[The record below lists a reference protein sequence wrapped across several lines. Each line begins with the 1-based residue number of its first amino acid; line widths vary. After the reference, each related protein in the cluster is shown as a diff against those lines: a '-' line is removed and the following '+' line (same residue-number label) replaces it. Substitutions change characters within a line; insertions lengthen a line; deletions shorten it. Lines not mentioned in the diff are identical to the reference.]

1 MRILIADDD
10 TVSRTMLQAVL
21 RKWGYEVTT
30 AVDGTEAW
38 EKLQTTDA
46 PRLAVLDWMMPGVD
60 GLRLCRKLRAQRRT
74 DPLYLL
80 LLTSRADRQDIV
92 LGLEAGADDFVA
104 KPYDPEELH
113 ARIKVGQRIL
123 DLQDERTARQRLQGV
138 LEMAGAVCHEL
149 SQPLQIVA
157 TCCDLLLRGLDPQD
171 PKVTTFRKLR
181 AGVDRLGDLT
191 GKILRVT
198 EYRTKDYLDGRKI
211 VDLEKASSRE
221 ELEWPALEEAA
232 LDRANFLESSR
243 GRGISLDSECG
254 GG

>member
-10 TVSRTMLQAVL
+10 TTSRTMLQAVL

-30 AVDGTEAW
+30 AVDGAEAW
-38 EKLQTTDA
+38 EKLQATDA
-46 PRLAVLDWMMPGVD
+46 PRLAVLDWMMPEVD
-60 GLRLCRKLRAQRRT
+60 GLRLCRKLRAQQRI

-92 LGLEAGADDFVA
+92 LGLEAGADDYVS

-113 ARIKVGQRIL
+113 ARIKVGLRVL

-149 SQPLQIVA
+149 SQPLQVVA

-171 PKVTTFRKLR
+171 PKVANFRKLR

-198 EYRTKDYLDGRKI
+198 EYRTKDYLNGRKI
-211 VDLEKASSRE
+211 VDLEMASSKEHRE
-221 ELEWPALEEAA
+221 KPRPEEVA
-232 LDRANFLESSR
+232 
-243 GRGISLDSECG
+243 
-254 GG
+254 

>member
-10 TVSRTMLQAVL
+10 TTSRTMLQAVL
-21 RKWGYEVTT
+21 RKWGYEVSA
-30 AVDGTEAW
+30 AVDGAEAW
-38 EKLQTTDA
+38 ERLQAADA
-46 PRLAVLDWMMPGVD
+46 PRLAVLDWMMPGMD
-60 GLRLCRKLRAQRRT
+60 GLRLCRKLRAQPRT

-80 LLTSRADRQDIV
+80 LLTSRTDRQDIV

-157 TCCDLLLRGLDPQD
+157 TCCDLLLRGLDPRD
-171 PKVTTFRKLR
+171 PKVATFGKLR

-198 EYRTKDYLDGRKI
+198 EYRTKDYMDGRRI
-211 VDLEKASSRE
+211 VDLEMASSRQDRE
-221 ELEWPALEEAA
+221 RPRPEEAA
-232 LDRANFLESSR
+232 
-243 GRGISLDSECG
+243 
-254 GG
+254 